1 VDRNFPRDKN
11 AKSENKQRGIMQI
24 RRVLLLCVALLWVG
38 TLPPELLAQ
47 NTQNNQNNRREQER
61 RSRQE
66 QQDVEALV
74 KLVDGVSTGQPAPA
88 DIPLTWESSHFV
100 RGADGTTYVPFT
112 VAVDRSKLAAPGVA
126 MYVRLV
132 SKDAAPAPAAN
143 NNNRNQNQN
152 QNQPRTYPWDNV
164 HFLDVPADG
173 KIQRAFAVKAGDYE
187 MFIAAKERT
196 PEQQPRNA
204 PPQKVGVLRRDITIP
219 DFAKPELQT
228 SSVIIASSIE
238 PVATPLSPSQQ
249 QEQPYN
255 FGSMRVVPSPDM
267 KLKKS
272 GELQVLFWVYGA
284 EAKGGKPDITIEY
297 NFHQKTGDTE
307 KYFNKTAPQELNAQ
321 TLPPQFD
328 AAAGHQLPGSLVV
341 PLTTFPEGD
350 FRLEIKVTDKVS
362 GKTMTQNANFS
373 VVAG

>member
-1 VDRNFPRDKN
+1 
-11 AKSENKQRGIMQI
+11 MQI
-24 RRVLLLCVALLWVG
+24 RRALTLCVALLWAG
-38 TLPPELLAQ
+38 TLSPTLLAQ
-47 NTQNNQNNRREQER
+47 NNQNNQNNRRDQER
-61 RSRQE
+61 RSKQE
-66 QQDVEALV
+66 QQDIEALV
-74 KLVDGVSTGQPAPA
+74 KLVDGVSTTGQAAPS
-88 DIPLTWESSHFV
+88 DIPLTWESNHFV

-112 VAVDRSKLAAPGVA
+112 LALDRSKIAAPGVA

-132 SKDAAPAPAAN
+132 SKDAAPAPAPAAN
-143 NNNRNQNQN
+143 NNDRDRNRN

-164 HFLDVPADG
+164 HFLEVPADG
-173 KIQRAFAVKAGDYE
+173 KVQRAFAVKPGNYE
-187 MFIAAKERT
+187 IFIATKERT
-196 PEQQPRNA
+196 PEKQERNA
-204 PPQKVGVLRRDITIP
+204 PPLKSGLLRRDITVP
-219 DFAKPELQT
+219 DFGTPELQT

-238 PVATPLSPSQQ
+238 PVATPLSPAQQ

-255 FGSMRVVPSPDM
+255 FGTMRVVPSPDM

-328 AAAGHQLPGSLVV
+328 VAAGHQLPGSLVV
-341 PLTTFPEGD
+341 PLASFPEGD